1 MNIFSRA
8 TRLAAQERWN
18 VPLAQVRASAESVQG
33 ELPIAVFVAMP
44 QVPDSSA
51 PSVINIQV
59 TTEMGGD
66 MDKRMSKNPNVNM
79 DEVRRTDWK
88 TARQ

>member
-1 MNIFSRA
+1 MERSAGTSIPCPLYGRA
-8 TRLAAQERWN
+8 RSHGST
-18 VPLAQVRASAESVQG
+18 
-33 ELPIAVFVAMP
+33 AMP
-44 QVPDSSA
+44 KVPDSSA
-51 PSVINIQV
+51 PPVINIQV